1 MKISEFKI
9 SNGFILFENARKR
22 VLISLLNVAEIRET
36 ENGKVEIVTT
46 THQDTF
52 TLDVSFNVIEIK
64 LGFHSI

>member
-1 MKISEFKI
+1 MKIVEFKI
-9 SNGFILFENARKR
+9 SNGFILFEYARKR
-22 VLISLLNVAEIRET
+22 VIISLLNVAEIRET

-52 TLDVSFNVIEIK
+52 ILDVSFNVIEIK